1 VDIAA
6 RHHASGKNMARLFD
20 RFEPAGDGGVTARF
34 AETLVSSPRHG
45 WGRAGVSIDCGE
57 PEPDLLGWALWPERE
72 DLLLEYLRLMGS
84 AQEGGA
90 TTAECRVTASR
101 IDPSSDHSWYTEWM
115 RTADLN
121 CRRGNAALRD
131 GHLLTARSNWLRA
144 INYYQSAALPFD
156 REDRHYW
163 FATSN
168 MRQCARDYLDCCSPR
183 GEVVRIPWLEGYP
196 LEAYFLPAP
205 KSACPAPVV
214 VCMGEP
220 GQRKE
225 EFLHKVARYARERGM
240 SLLAVDLLGAGTGS
254 EFDEIVGRSD
264 IENTLGHIMDYLVER
279 EDVDAGR
286 IAILADGWGSSFV
299 ARGIAFDDRFAA
311 AVCDGGIW
319 DLHERAFLAARAPFP
334 RPDRDLGRVARNI
347 QCPVLIATGERG
359 WLKAERVRE
368 LFSQLEDGGG
378 DVTLKIFAVSET
390 AAMQAHVDNPTLANE
405 YIFDWI
411 ASRLG
416 I

>member
-1 VDIAA
+1 
-6 RHHASGKNMARLFD
+6 MARLFD
-20 RFEPAGDGGVTARF
+20 RFEPAGDGGVKARF
-34 AETLVSSPRHG
+34 AETLGLSLRD
-45 WGRAGVSIDCGE
+45 GRGGGGLSIDCGE
-57 PEPDLLGWALWPERE
+57 TEPDLLGWALWPEHE
-72 DLLLEYLRLMGS
+72 DLSIEYLRLVGS

-90 TTAECRVTASR
+90 TAAECRVTASR
-101 IDPSSDHSWYTEWM
+101 IDPSNDLSWYTEWM
-115 RTADLN
+115 SVADVN
-121 CRRGNAALRD
+121 CRRGYAARRD
-131 GHLLTARSNWLRA
+131 GHVLTAKSNWLRA

-163 FATSN
+163 LATSN

-183 GEVVRIPWLEGYP
+183 GVVVRIPWLGEYP

-205 KSACPAPVV
+205 EAARPAPVIL
-214 VCMGEP
+214 CMGEP

-225 EFLHKVARYARERGM
+225 ELLHKVARYARERGM
-240 SLLAVDLLGAGTGS
+240 SLLAVDLLGAGTGR
-254 EFDEIVGRSD
+254 EFDQIVGRSD
-264 IENTLGHIMDYLVER
+264 LETTLGHIMDYLVER
-279 EDVDAGR
+279 EDVDASR
-286 IAILADGWGSSFV
+286 IAVLADGWGSSFV

-319 DLHERAFLAARAPFP
+319 DLHERAYLAARAPFQAEFS
-334 RPDRDLGRVARNI
+334 RADRDFGRVARNI
-347 QCPVLIATGERG
+347 NCPVLIATGERG
-359 WLKAERVRE
+359 WLRAERVRE
-368 LFSQLEDGGG
+368 LFMQLKEDGR
-378 DVTLKIFAVSET
+378 DVTLKIFAADET

>member
-1 VDIAA
+1 
-6 RHHASGKNMARLFD
+6 L
-20 RFEPAGDGGVTARF
+20 
-34 AETLVSSPRHG
+34 
-45 WGRAGVSIDCGE
+45 SIDCGE
-57 PEPDLLGWALWPERE
+57 SEPDLLGWALWPERE
-72 DLLLEYLRLMGS
+72 DLSIEYLRLVGS
-84 AQEGGA
+84 AHEGGA
-90 TTAECRVTASR
+90 TAAECRITASR
-101 IDPSSDHSWYTEWM
+101 INPSNDHSWYTEWM
-115 RTADLN
+115 SVAEVN

-131 GHLLTARSNWLRA
+131 GHLLTAKSNWLRA
-144 INYYQSAALPFD
+144 INYYQAAALPFD

-163 FATSN
+163 LATSN
-168 MRQCARDYLDCCSPR
+168 MRQCARDYLDCCRPR
-183 GEVVRIPWLEGYP
+183 GEVVRIPWPGGYP

-205 KSACPAPVV
+205 ESARLAPVMI
-214 VCMGEP
+214 CMGEP
-220 GQRKE
+220 GHRKE

-254 EFDEIVGRSD
+254 EFDQIVGRSD
-264 IENTLGHIMDYLVER
+264 LETTLGHIMDYLVER
-279 EDVDAGR
+279 EDVDASR

-299 ARGIAFDDRFAA
+299 ARGIAFDDRVAA

-319 DLHERAFLAARAPFP
+319 DLHERAFLAARAPFQP
-334 RPDRDLGRVARNI
+334 KLSRPDRDFGRVARNI
-347 QCPVLIATGERG
+347 KCPVLIATGERG
-359 WLKAERVRE
+359 WLRAERVRE
-368 LFSQLEDGGG
+368 LFMQLKADGG

>member
-1 VDIAA
+1 MHGSLQVSYCRYAME
-6 RHHASGKNMARLFD
+6 R
-20 RFEPAGDGGVTARF
+20 GG
-34 AETLVSSPRHG
+34 G
-45 WGRAGVSIDCGE
+45 GVSIDCGE
-57 PEPDLLGWALWPERE
+57 SEPDLLGWAVWPERE
-72 DLLLEYLRLMGS
+72 DLSIEFLRLMGS
-84 AQEGGA
+84 AQEGAA
-90 TTAECRVTASR
+90 TAAECRITASR
-101 IDPSSDHSWYTEWM
+101 IDPSNDHSWHTEWM
-115 RTADLN
+115 GVAEVN

-131 GHLLTARSNWLRA
+131 GHVLTAKSNWLRA

-163 FATSN
+163 LATSN

-183 GEVVRIPWLEGYP
+183 GEVVRIPWPGGYP

-205 KSACPAPVV
+205 ESARPAPVI

-225 EFLHKVARYARERGM
+225 EFLHKVGRYARERGM
-240 SLLAVDLLGAGTGS
+240 SLLAVDLLGAGTGP
-254 EFDEIVGRSD
+254 EFEEIVGRSD
-264 IENTLGHIMDYLVER
+264 LETTLGYIMDYLVER
-279 EDVDAGR
+279 EDVDASR

-311 AVCDGGIW
+311 AACDGGIW
-319 DLHERAFLAARAPFP
+319 DLHERAYLAARAPFQP
-334 RPDRDLGRVARNI
+334 EFAGPDGDFGRVARNI
-347 QCPVLIATGERG
+347 KCPVLIATGERG

-368 LFSQLEDGGG
+368 LFSQLKEDGG

>member
-1 VDIAA
+1 
-6 RHHASGKNMARLFD
+6 MAGLSD
-20 RFEPAGDGGVTARF
+20 RFRLVGDGGLTARF
-34 AETLVSSPRHG
+34 TEPRVVPLRD
-45 WGRAGVSIDCGE
+45 GRGRDGVSIDYGE
-57 PEPDLLGWALWPERE
+57 SEPDQLGWAQWPERE
-72 DLLLEYLRLMGS
+72 DLSIEYLRLLGS

-90 TTAECRVTASR
+90 TTAECRRTAER
-101 IDPSSDHSWYTEWM
+101 IDPSNDQSWYREWM
-115 RTADLN
+115 SIADVN
-121 CRRGNAALRD
+121 CRRGHAALRD
-131 GHLLTARSNWLRA
+131 GHVLTAKSNWLRA

-168 MRQCARDYLDCCSPR
+168 MRQCARDYLACCSPR
-183 GEVVRIPWLEGYP
+183 GEVVRIPWLDGHP
-196 LEAYFLPAP
+196 LEAYFLPVPA
-205 KSACPAPVV
+205 AGRPAPVV
-214 VCMGEP
+214 VCIGEP

-225 EFLHKVARYARERGM
+225 ELLFKVARYARERGM
-240 SLLAVDLLGAGTGS
+240 SLLAVDLLGAGTGA

-264 IENTLGHIMDYLVER
+264 LETALGHVMDYLVER

-286 IAILADGWGSSFV
+286 IAVLADGWGSSFV

-319 DLHERAFLAARAPFP
+319 DLHERDFLAARAPFQP
-334 RPDRDLGRVARNI
+334 EFPQTDRDFGRVARNI

-359 WLKAERVRE
+359 WLEAERVRE
-368 LFSQLEDGGG
+368 LFTQLKDEGG
-378 DVTLKIFAVSET
+378 DLTLKIFAVAET